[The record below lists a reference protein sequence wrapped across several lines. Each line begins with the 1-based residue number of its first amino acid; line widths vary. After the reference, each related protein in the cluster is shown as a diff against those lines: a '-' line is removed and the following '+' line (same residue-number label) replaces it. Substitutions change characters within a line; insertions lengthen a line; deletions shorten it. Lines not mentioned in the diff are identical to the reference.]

1 MAATQ
6 DNGRRRGR
14 HIRSKSAVAACGE
27 RSRTAMPA
35 RPPINDQAT
44 DDLFRRY
51 KRTRDQS
58 LRDEIICQHLHL
70 VPGVARR
77 FSGIG
82 EPAEDLIQEG
92 AIGLINA
99 VELYDLRRAVK
110 FTTYATHLIAGHIQH
125 HLRDRGR
132 LIRQPAWVQELAAKI
147 TKAADELSQKM
158 RRQPTPAE
166 IAAHL
171 LLSQSTIHG
180 ALQARELSK
189 VASLDGGEADSD
201 VPLGLDSDK
210 LAAARLH
217 TALDMEDRVAIQ
229 QSIDKLRELERNVVR
244 LFFYQEL
251 NQTEIARRLQIS
263 VNYASYLL
271 RSALEKLRAAMQQPP
286 PAPAPAPALAPTFT
300 RGRGVETGKAEPLQ
314 APPRP
319 RLIPGLL
326 DRHDLDQSAYFRQR
340 VSHEVARGQRYPQ
353 AFAVIIMEFPGASA
367 EKVSGAIPQLSKSIR
382 KVDVMS
388 RLGAR
393 SLGIM
398 LPQTGKQ
405 ARVLGTRLVAQAR
418 GLGIQD
424 ARFRIALY
432 PNDGDSAEALMGA
445 ALNAVPETGSES

>member
-6 DNGRRRGR
+6 DNGRRRGK
-14 HIRSKSAVAACGE
+14 HIRSRGAVAASGE
-27 RSRTAMPA
+27 RCGTSMPP
-35 RPPINDQAT
+35 RPPINDPDT
-44 DDLFRRY
+44 DGLFRRY
-51 KRTRDQS
+51 KRSRDQT
-58 LRDEIICQHLHL
+58 LRDEIICQHMHL

-82 EPAEDLIQEG
+82 EPTEDLVQEG
-92 AIGLINA
+92 TIGLINA
-99 VELYDLRRAVK
+99 VELYDLRRGVK

-166 IAAHL
+166 IAGHL

-201 VPLGLDSDK
+201 VPSSLDPDK

-217 TALDMEDRVAIQ
+217 TGLDMEDRVAIQ

-271 RSALEKLRAAMQQPP
+271 RSALEKLRVAMQQ
-286 PAPAPAPALAPTFT
+286 PAPALAPTFT
-300 RGRGVETGKAEPLQ
+300 HGRGIESGQAAPLHL
-314 APPRP
+314 PPRP
-319 RLIPGLL
+319 CLMPGLRQ
-326 DRHDLDQSAYFRQR
+326 DMDQGAYFRER

-353 AFAVIIMEFPGASA
+353 TFAVIIMEFAGASA
-367 EKVSGAIPQLSKSIR
+367 EKVSEAMPELSKSIR
-382 KVDVMS
+382 RVDVMS

-393 SLGIM
+393 TLGIM

-405 ARVLGTRLVAQAR
+405 ARILGARLAAQAR
-418 GLGIQD
+418 SLGIQD
-424 ARFRIALY
+424 ARFRMALY
-432 PNDGDSAEALMGA
+432 PHDGDSAEALLA
-445 ALNAVPETGSES
+445 AAAQSEASE

>member
-271 RSALEKLRAAMQQPP
+271 RSALEKLRAAMQQP
-286 PAPAPAPALAPTFT
+286 APALAPTFT
-300 RGRGVETGKAEPLQ
+300 RGRGVETGKAQPLQ

-319 RLIPGLL
+319 RLMPGLL
-326 DRHDLDQSAYFRQR
+326 DRHHLDQSAYFRER